1 METIKAYFALTKP
14 RIIEL
19 LLVAAIPAMLQAQRG
34 VEAVSDNIWLI
45 VSTIFGGWLGAGAAH
60 TFNNVVDYELDQK
73 MQRTRARPL
82 VRAKIS
88 KRNAA
93 IFAWVMLII
102 SVLWLGLLA
111 HSWLAAF
118 FVVLTNFFYV
128 FVYTKFL
135 KMRNAQNIVWGG
147 LAGCMPAMVGWAVI
161 RDNAPAGEPDRWWQ
175 AVVLFLIIFF
185 WTPPHTWALA
195 MKYKEDYRK
204 AGVPMLPVVAGEAEV
219 TRQIVWYT
227 VGTVIVTL
235 LIVPAASW
243 IYLVAAVASGAVF
256 LWMAI
261 RLHKGV
267 KNGAKVKP
275 MRLFIYSNNYLSV
288 LFIGLSID
296 AVLGWE
302 PLGRMLGWSAT
313 LF

>member
-1 METIKAYFALTKP
+1 METLKAYIALTKP

-34 VEAVSDNIWLI
+34 FEAVSDNFWLI
-45 VSTIFGGWLGAGAAH
+45 LSTIFGGWMGAAAAH
-60 TFNNVVDYELDQK
+60 TFNNVVDYEIDQK

-82 VRAKIS
+82 VRATIS
-88 KRNAA
+88 RRNAA
-93 IFAWVMLII
+93 IFACVMLAL
-102 SVLWLGLLA
+102 SVFWLGVIA

-118 FVVLTNFFYV
+118 FVLLTNFFYV
-128 FVYTKFL
+128 VVYTKFL
-135 KMRNAQNIVWGG
+135 KMRNSQNIVWGG

-161 RDNAPAGEPDRWWQ
+161 RDNAPDAEPDRWWQ

-204 AGVPMLPVVAGEAEV
+204 ANVPMLPVVAPESEV

-227 VGTVIVTL
+227 VGTVIVTF
-235 LIVPAASW
+235 LIIPAASW
-243 IYLVAAVASGAVF
+243 IYLVAAVTSGAVF

-261 RLHKGV
+261 ALNKGV
-267 KNGAKVKP
+267 RNGAKVKP
-275 MRLFIYSNNYLSV
+275 MRLFIFSNNYLSV

-296 AVLGWE
+296 AVVGWE
-302 PLGRMLGWSAT
+302 PIGRMLGWSSA

>member
-1 METIKAYFALTKP
+1 METIKAYIALTKP

-34 VEAVSDNIWLI
+34 FEAVSDNFWLI
-45 VSTIFGGWLGAGAAH
+45 LSTIFGGWMGAAAAH
-60 TFNNVVDYELDQK
+60 TFNNVVDYEIDQK

-82 VRAKIS
+82 VRATIS
-88 KRNAA
+88 RRNAA
-93 IFAWVMLII
+93 IFACVMLAL
-102 SVLWLGLLA
+102 SVFWLGVIA

-118 FVVLTNFFYV
+118 FVLLTNFFYV
-128 FVYTKFL
+128 VVYTKFL
-135 KMRNAQNIVWGG
+135 KMRNSQNIVWGG

-161 RDNAPAGEPDRWWQ
+161 RDNAPDAEPDRWWQ

-204 AGVPMLPVVAGEAEV
+204 ANVPMLPVVAPESEV

-227 VGTVIVTL
+227 VGTVIVTF
-235 LIVPAASW
+235 LIIPAASW
-243 IYLVAAVASGAVF
+243 IYLVAAVTSGAVF

-261 RLHKGV
+261 ALNKGV
-267 KNGAKVKP
+267 RNGAKVKP
-275 MRLFIYSNNYLSV
+275 MRLFIFSNNYLSV

-296 AVLGWE
+296 AVVGWE
-302 PLGRMLGWSAT
+302 PIGQLLGWSSA

>member
-45 VSTIFGGWLGAGAAH
+45 VSTIFGGWMGAAAAH

-93 IFAWVMLII
+93 IFAWVMLIL
-102 SVLWLGLLA
+102 SVLWLGVLA

-118 FVVLTNFFYV
+118 FVILTNFFYV

-175 AVVLFLIIFF
+175 AIVLFLIIFF

-195 MKYKEDYRK
+195 MKYRDDYK
-204 AGVPMLPVVAGEAEV
+204 AAGVPMLPVVAKPAAV
-219 TRQIVWYT
+219 TRAILIYT
-227 VGTVIVTL
+227 VATVVTTL
-235 LIVPAASW
+235 LLTPAAGFL
-243 IYLVAAVASGAVF
+243 YLAASVAGGICFIVRAWQLHMRVRAGHTVRPLQLFLLANVYLAVIFIGLALDAVF
-256 LWMAI
+256 LPSLMEI
-261 RLHKGV
+261 
-267 KNGAKVKP
+267 
-275 MRLFIYSNNYLSV
+275 FSQ
-288 LFIGLSID
+288 
-296 AVLGWE
+296 
-302 PLGRMLGWSAT
+302 
-313 LF
+313 

>member
-45 VSTIFGGWLGAGAAH
+45 VSTIFGGWMGAAAAH

-93 IFAWVMLII
+93 IFAWVMLIL
-102 SVLWLGLLA
+102 SVLWLGVLA

-118 FVVLTNFFYV
+118 FVILTNFFYV

-235 LIVPAASW
+235 LRVGS
-243 IYLVAAVASGAVF
+243 
-256 LWMAI
+256 
-261 RLHKGV
+261 R
-267 KNGAKVKP
+267 
-275 MRLFIYSNNYLSV
+275 
-288 LFIGLSID
+288 
-296 AVLGWE
+296 
-302 PLGRMLGWSAT
+302 
-313 LF
+313 

>member
-1 METIKAYFALTKP
+1 METIKAYVALTKP

-34 VEAVSDNIWLI
+34 FEAVSDNIWLI
-45 VSTIFGGWLGAGAAH
+45 LSTLFGGWMGAAAAH
-60 TFNNVVDYELDQK
+60 TFNNVVDYDLDQK

-93 IFAWVMLII
+93 IFAWIMLALSIF
-102 SVLWLGLLA
+102 WLGVIA
-111 HSWLAAF
+111 NSWLAAF
-118 FVVLTNFFYV
+118 FVILTNLFYV

-161 RDNAPAGEPDRWWQ
+161 KDNASADEPGQWWQ
-175 AVVLFLIIFF
+175 AIVLFLIIFF

-195 MKYKEDYRK
+195 MKYKEDYRR
-204 AGVPMLPVVAGEAEV
+204 AGVPMLPVVASDQEV

-227 VGTVIVTL
+227 IGTVIVSW
-235 LIVPAASW
+235 LIVPATSW
-243 IYLVAAVASGAVF
+243 IYLVVGAISGAAF

-261 RLHKGV
+261 RLHQGV
-267 KNGAKVKP
+267 KSGQTVKP

-296 AVLGWE
+296 AVLGWQTVGE
-302 PLGRMLGWSAT
+302 ALG
-313 LF
+313 F

>member
-34 VEAVSDNIWLI
+34 FEAVSSNFWLI
-45 VSTIFGGWLGAGAAH
+45 VSTIFGGWMGAAAAH
-60 TFNNVVDYELDQK
+60 TFNNVVDYEIDQK

-82 VRAKIS
+82 VRKTIS
-88 KRNAA
+88 RRNAA
-93 IFAWVMLII
+93 IFAWVMLAL
-102 SVLWLGLLA
+102 SVFWLGVLA

-118 FVVLTNFFYV
+118 FVLLTNFFYV
-128 FVYTKFL
+128 IVYTKFL
-135 KMRNAQNIVWGG
+135 KMRNSQNIVWGG

-204 AGVPMLPVVAGEAEV
+204 AGVPMLPVVAGEVEV

-227 VGTVIVTL
+227 IGTVIVTF
-235 LIVPAASW
+235 LIIPAASW

-261 RLHKGV
+261 RLHQDV
-267 KNGAKVKP
+267 KKGAKVKP

-296 AVLGWE
+296 AVVGWE
-302 PLGRMLGWSAT
+302 PIGRMLGWSAA

>member
-34 VEAVSDNIWLI
+34 VEAVADNIWLI
-45 VSTIFGGWLGAGAAH
+45 IATIFGGWMGAAAAH
-60 TFNNVVDYELDQK
+60 TFNMVVDYDLDQK

-82 VRAKIS
+82 VRSKIT
-88 KRNAA
+88 KRSAT
-93 IFAWVMLII
+93 IFAWTLLTI
-102 SVLWLGLLA
+102 SVMWMIFLTN
-111 HSWLAAF
+111 SWLAALF
-118 FVVLTNFFYV
+118 IIITNAFYV
-128 FVYTKFL
+128 FVYSKWL
-135 KMRNAQNIVWGG
+135 KMRTTQNIVWGG

-161 RDNAPAGEPDRWWQ
+161 RDNAPAGEPDYWWQ

-204 AGVPMLPVVAGEAEV
+204 AGVPMLPVVAEEHEV
-219 TRQIVWYT
+219 TRQILWYT
-227 VGTVIVTL
+227 VGTILTSFA
-235 LIVPAASW
+235 IIPAASW
-243 IYLVAAVASGAVF
+243 IYLVSAIVSGAIF
-256 LWMAI
+256 ILLAWK
-261 RLHKGV
+261 LHEGV
-267 KNGAKVKP
+267 KKGIPVKP

-288 LFIGLSID
+288 LFIGLSVD

-302 PLGRMLGWSAT
+302 PLWNV
-313 LF
+313 FF

>member
-1 METIKAYFALTKP
+1 METLKAYIALTKP

-34 VEAVSDNIWLI
+34 FEAVSDNFWLI
-45 VSTIFGGWLGAGAAH
+45 LSTIFGGWMGAAAAH
-60 TFNNVVDYELDQK
+60 TFNNVVDYEIDQK

-82 VRAKIS
+82 VRATIS
-88 KRNAA
+88 RRNAA
-93 IFAWVMLII
+93 IFACVMLAL
-102 SVLWLGLLA
+102 SVFWLGVIA

-118 FVVLTNFFYV
+118 FVLLTNFFYV
-128 FVYTKFL
+128 VVYTKFL
-135 KMRNAQNIVWGG
+135 KMRNSQNIVWGG

-161 RDNAPAGEPDRWWQ
+161 RDNAPDAEPDRWWQ

-204 AGVPMLPVVAGEAEV
+204 ANVPMLPVVAPESEV

-227 VGTVIVTL
+227 VGTVIVTF
-235 LIVPAASW
+235 LIIPAASW
-243 IYLVAAVASGAVF
+243 IYLVAAVTSGAVF

-261 RLHKGV
+261 ALNKGV
-267 KNGAKVKP
+267 RNGAKVKP
-275 MRLFIYSNNYLSV
+275 MRLFIFSNNYLSV

-296 AVLGWE
+296 AVVGWE
-302 PLGRMLGWSAT
+302 PIGQMLGWSSA

>member
-1 METIKAYFALTKP
+1 METIKAYIALTKP

-34 VEAVSDNIWLI
+34 FEAVSDNFWLI
-45 VSTIFGGWLGAGAAH
+45 LSTIFGGWMGAAAAH
-60 TFNNVVDYELDQK
+60 TFNNVVDYEIDQK

-82 VRAKIS
+82 VRATIS
-88 KRNAA
+88 RRNAA
-93 IFAWVMLII
+93 IFACVMLAL
-102 SVLWLGLLA
+102 SVFWLGVIA

-118 FVVLTNFFYV
+118 FVLLTNFFYV
-128 FVYTKFL
+128 VVYTKFL
-135 KMRNAQNIVWGG
+135 KMRNSQNIVWGG

-161 RDNAPAGEPDRWWQ
+161 RDNAPDAEPDRWWQ

-204 AGVPMLPVVAGEAEV
+204 ANVPMLPVVAPESEV

-227 VGTVIVTL
+227 VGTVIVTF
-235 LIVPAASW
+235 LIIPAASW
-243 IYLVAAVASGAVF
+243 IYLVAAVTSGAVF

-261 RLHKGV
+261 ALNKGV
-267 KNGAKVKP
+267 RNGAKVKP
-275 MRLFIYSNNYLSV
+275 MRLFIFSNNYLSV

-296 AVLGWE
+296 AVVGWE
-302 PLGRMLGWSAT
+302 PIGQMLGWSSA

>member
-1 METIKAYFALTKP
+1 
-14 RIIEL
+14 
-19 LLVAAIPAMLQAQRG
+19 MLQAQRG
-34 VEAVSDNIWLI
+34 FEAVSDNFWLI
-45 VSTIFGGWLGAGAAH
+45 LSTIFGGWMGAAAAH
-60 TFNNVVDYELDQK
+60 TFNNVVDYEIDQK

-82 VRAKIS
+82 VRATIS
-88 KRNAA
+88 RRNAA
-93 IFAWVMLII
+93 IFACVMLAL
-102 SVLWLGLLA
+102 SVFWLGVIA

-118 FVVLTNFFYV
+118 FVLLTNFFYV
-128 FVYTKFL
+128 VVYTKFL
-135 KMRNAQNIVWGG
+135 KMRNSQNIVWGG

-161 RDNAPAGEPDRWWQ
+161 RDNAPDAEPDRWWQ

-204 AGVPMLPVVAGEAEV
+204 ANVPMLPVVAPESEV

-227 VGTVIVTL
+227 VGTVIVTF
-235 LIVPAASW
+235 LIIPAASW
-243 IYLVAAVASGAVF
+243 IYLVAAVTSGAVF

-261 RLHKGV
+261 ALNKGV
-267 KNGAKVKP
+267 RNGAKVKP
-275 MRLFIYSNNYLSV
+275 MRLFIFSNNYLSV

-296 AVLGWE
+296 AVVGWE
-302 PLGRMLGWSAT
+302 PIGQMLGWSSA

>member
-147 LAGCMPAMVGWAVI
+147 L
-161 RDNAPAGEPDRWWQ
+161 E
-175 AVVLFLIIFF
+175 
-185 WTPPHTWALA
+185 
-195 MKYKEDYRK
+195 
-204 AGVPMLPVVAGEAEV
+204 
-219 TRQIVWYT
+219 
-227 VGTVIVTL
+227 
-235 LIVPAASW
+235 
-243 IYLVAAVASGAVF
+243 
-256 LWMAI
+256 
-261 RLHKGV
+261 
-267 KNGAKVKP
+267 
-275 MRLFIYSNNYLSV
+275 
-288 LFIGLSID
+288 IGR
-296 AVLGWE
+296 AHV
-302 PLGRMLGWSAT
+302 
-313 LF
+313 

>member
-195 MKYKEDYRK
+195 MKYKDDYAR
-204 AGVPMLPVVAGEAEV
+204 AEVPMLPVIASPQET
-219 TRQIVWYT
+219 TRQIVIYSWW
-227 VGTVIVTL
+227 TVIVSL
-235 LIVPAASW
+235 ALVPATSW
-243 IYLVAAVASGAVF
+243 IYLVVAVASGAAF
-256 LWMAI
+256 LVMAT
-261 RLHKGV
+261 RLHNGV
-267 KNGAKVKP
+267 RRGENVKP
-275 MRLFIYSNNYLSV
+275 LKLFILSNNYLAA
-288 LFIGLSID
+288 LFLGLSVD
-296 AVLGWE
+296 AVLGL
-302 PLGRMLGWSAT
+302 PTIGG

>member
-45 VSTIFGGWLGAGAAH
+45 VSTIFGGWMGAAAAH

-93 IFAWVMLII
+93 IFAWVMLIL

-118 FVVLTNFFYV
+118 FVVLTNFFYCLL
-128 FVYTKFL
+128 YTS
-135 KMRNAQNIVWGG
+135 
-147 LAGCMPAMVGWAVI
+147 PSP
-161 RDNAPAGEPDRWWQ
+161 RD
-175 AVVLFLIIFF
+175 
-185 WTPPHTWALA
+185 
-195 MKYKEDYRK
+195 
-204 AGVPMLPVVAGEAEV
+204 
-219 TRQIVWYT
+219 
-227 VGTVIVTL
+227 
-235 LIVPAASW
+235 
-243 IYLVAAVASGAVF
+243 
-256 LWMAI
+256 
-261 RLHKGV
+261 
-267 KNGAKVKP
+267 
-275 MRLFIYSNNYLSV
+275 
-288 LFIGLSID
+288 
-296 AVLGWE
+296 
-302 PLGRMLGWSAT
+302 
-313 LF
+313 

>member
-45 VSTIFGGWLGAGAAH
+45 VSTIFGGWMGAAAAH

-82 VRAKIS
+82 VRAKIT

-102 SVLWLGLLA
+102 SVLWLGVLA

-135 KMRNAQNIVWGG
+135 KMRNAHNIVWGG

-175 AVVLFLIIFF
+175 AIVLFLIIFF

-204 AGVPMLPVVAGEAEV
+204 AGVPMLTV
-219 TRQIVWYT
+219 THGRAATRRHVFGYTLVLAPFAVWLGFT
-227 VGTVIVTL
+227 QVGGPIYL
-235 LIVPAASW
+235 AASVV
-243 IYLVAAVASGAVF
+243 LNA
-256 LWMAI
+256 
-261 RLHKGV
+261 
-267 KNGAKVKP
+267 
-275 MRLFIYSNNYLSV
+275 LFIRGGWQILRRTEEQAQADGYRAEKGFFRLSLYYLA
-288 LFIGLSID
+288 LHFAAL
-296 AVLGWE
+296 AVQ
-302 PLGRMLGWSAT
+302 AT
-313 LF
+313 LGTW

>member
-45 VSTIFGGWLGAGAAH
+45 VSTIFGGWMGAAAAH

-93 IFAWVMLII
+93 IFAWVMLIL
-102 SVLWLGLLA
+102 SVLWLGVLA

-118 FVVLTNFFYV
+118 FVILTNFFYV

-135 KMRNAQNIVWGG
+135 KMRNAQNIVWAAWPAACRRWS
-147 LAGCMPAMVGWAVI
+147 AGRLSGI
-161 RDNAPAGEPDRWWQ
+161 
-175 AVVLFLIIFF
+175 
-185 WTPPHTWALA
+185 
-195 MKYKEDYRK
+195 
-204 AGVPMLPVVAGEAEV
+204 
-219 TRQIVWYT
+219 
-227 VGTVIVTL
+227 TL
-235 LIVPAASW
+235 LLESLTAGGRQSCSSSSSS
-243 IYLVAAVASGAVF
+243 SG
-256 LWMAI
+256 L
-261 RLHKGV
+261 RHT
-267 KNGAKVKP
+267 
-275 MRLFIYSNNYLSV
+275 R
-288 LFIGLSID
+288 
-296 AVLGWE
+296 
-302 PLGRMLGWSAT
+302 GRWP
-313 LF
+313 

>member
-34 VEAVSDNIWLI
+34 VEAVADNIWLI
-45 VSTIFGGWLGAGAAH
+45 IATIFGGWMGAAAAH
-60 TFNNVVDYELDQK
+60 TFNMVVDYDLDQK

-82 VRAKIS
+82 VRSKIS
-88 KRNAA
+88 KRSAT
-93 IFAWVMLII
+93 IFAWSLLTL
-102 SVLWLGLLA
+102 SVLWMIFLTN
-111 HSWLAAF
+111 SWLAALF
-118 FVVLTNFFYV
+118 IIITNAFYV
-128 FVYTKFL
+128 FVYSKWL
-135 KMRNAQNIVWGG
+135 KMRTTQNIVWGG

-161 RDNAPAGEPDRWWQ
+161 RDNAPADEPDNWWQ

-204 AGVPMLPVVAGEAEV
+204 AGVPMLPVVAEEHEV
-219 TRQIVWYT
+219 TRQILWYT
-227 VGTVIVTL
+227 VGTL
-235 LIVPAASW
+235 LTSFAIIPAASW
-243 IYLVAAVASGAVF
+243 IYLVAAVVSGAIF
-256 LWMAI
+256 LIMAWN
-261 RLHKGV
+261 LHQGVKKGV
-267 KNGAKVKP
+267 PVKP

-288 LFIGLSID
+288 LFIGLSVD

-302 PLGRMLGWSAT
+302 PLGSV
-313 LF
+313 FF

>member
-45 VSTIFGGWLGAGAAH
+45 VSTIFGGWMGAAAAH

-82 VRAKIS
+82 VRAKIT

-93 IFAWVMLII
+93 IFAWVMLIM
-102 SVLWLGLLA
+102 SVLWLGVLA

-118 FVVLTNFFYV
+118 FVILTNFFYV

-175 AVVLFLIIFF
+175 AIVLFLIIFF

-204 AGVPMLPVVAGEAEV
+204 AGVPMLPVVADEKEV

-243 IYLVAAVASGAVF
+243 IYLVAALASGAVF

-267 KNGAKVKP
+267 NNGARVKP

-302 PLGRMLGWSAT
+302 PLGRTLGWSAT

>member
-34 VEAVSDNIWLI
+34 VEAVTDNIWLI
-45 VSTIFGGWLGAGAAH
+45 ISTIFGGWMGAAAAH
-60 TFNNVVDYELDQK
+60 TFNNVVDYEIDQK

-82 VRAKIS
+82 VRHSIS
-88 KRNAA
+88 KKNAT
-93 IFAWVMLII
+93 IFAWIMLALSIF
-102 SVLWLGLLA
+102 WLGVIA
-111 HSWLAAF
+111 NSWLAAF
-118 FVVLTNFFYV
+118 FVLLTNFFYV

-135 KMRNAQNIVWGG
+135 KMRNSQNIVWGG

-161 RDNAPAGEPDRWWQ
+161 RDNAPAGEPDKWWQ
-175 AVVLFLIIFF
+175 AIVLFLIIFF

-204 AGVPMLPVVAGEAEV
+204 AGVPMLPVVASEQEV

-227 VGTVIVTL
+227 IGTLIVTF
-235 LIVPAASW
+235 LIIPAASW
-243 IYLVAAVASGAVF
+243 IYLAAALISGGIFLFLAVK
-256 LWMAI
+256 
-261 RLHKGV
+261 LHIGV

-275 MRLFIYSNNYLSV
+275 MRLFIYSNNYLSL

-296 AVLGWE
+296 AILGWE
-302 PLGRMLGWSAT
+302 TIGQMLGWSAE

>member
-1 METIKAYFALTKP
+1 METIKAYIALTKP

-34 VEAVSDNIWLI
+34 LEAVSDNIWLI
-45 VSTIFGGWLGAGAAH
+45 LSTLFGGWMGAAAAH
-60 TFNNVVDYELDQK
+60 TFNNVVDYDLDQK

-93 IFAWVMLII
+93 IFAWIMLALSIF
-102 SVLWLGLLA
+102 WLGVMA
-111 HSWLAAF
+111 NSWLAAF
-118 FVVLTNFFYV
+118 FVILTNLFYV

-161 RDNAPAGEPDRWWQ
+161 KDNAPADEPGQWWQ
-175 AVVLFLIIFF
+175 AIVLFLIIFF

-195 MKYKEDYRK
+195 MKYKEDYRR
-204 AGVPMLPVVAGEAEV
+204 AGVPMLPVVASDQEV

-227 VGTVIVTL
+227 IGTVIVSW
-235 LIVPAASW
+235 LIVPATSW
-243 IYLVAAVASGAVF
+243 IYLVVAVLSGAAF

-261 RLHKGV
+261 RLHQGV
-267 KNGAKVKP
+267 KGGQTVKP

-296 AVLGWE
+296 AILGWQTVGE
-302 PLGRMLGWSAT
+302 ALG
-313 LF
+313 F

>member
-34 VEAVSDNIWLI
+34 IESVTDNFWLI
-45 VSTIFGGWLGAGAAH
+45 LSTIFGGWMGAAAAH
-60 TFNNVVDYELDQK
+60 TFNNVVDYEIDQK

-88 KRNAA
+88 RRNAA
-93 IFAWVMLII
+93 IFAWIMLFL
-102 SVLWLGLLA
+102 SVFWLGVLA

-118 FVVLTNFFYV
+118 FVLLTNFFYV

-135 KMRNAQNIVWGG
+135 KMRNSQNIVWGG

-161 RDNAPAGEPDRWWQ
+161 RDNAPAGEPDKWWQ
-175 AVVLFLIIFF
+175 AIVLFLIIFF

-204 AGVPMLPVVAGEAEV
+204 AGVPMLPVVAPEVEV

-227 VGTVIVTL
+227 VGTVIVTF
-235 LIVPAASW
+235 LIIPAASW
-243 IYLVAAVASGAVF
+243 IYLVAAVVSGAVF
-256 LWMAI
+256 LWIAI
-261 RLHKGV
+261 ALYKGV

-302 PLGRMLGWSAT
+302 SIGSMLGWST
-313 LF
+313 VWF

>member
-1 METIKAYFALTKP
+1 MG
-14 RIIEL
+14 
-19 LLVAAIPAMLQAQRG
+19 AA
-34 VEAVSDNIWLI
+34 
-45 VSTIFGGWLGAGAAH
+45 AAH

-82 VRAKIS
+82 VRAKMS

-93 IFAWVMLII
+93 IFAWIMLII
-102 SVLWLGLLA
+102 SVLWLGVLA

-175 AVVLFLIIFF
+175 AIVLFLIIFF

-204 AGVPMLPVVAGEAEV
+204 AGVPMLPVVADEKEV

-243 IYLVAAVASGAVF
+243 IYLVAALASGAVF

>member
-19 LLVAAIPAMLQAQRG
+19 LLVAAIPAMLQAERG
-34 VEAVSDNIWLI
+34 FEAVSSNFWLI
-45 VSTIFGGWLGAGAAH
+45 ISTIFGGWMGAAAAH
-60 TFNNVVDYELDQK
+60 TFNNVVDYEIDQK

-88 KRNAA
+88 RRNAA
-93 IFAWVMLII
+93 IFAWIMLAL
-102 SVLWLGLLA
+102 SVFWLGVLA

-118 FVVLTNFFYV
+118 FVLLTNFFYV

-135 KMRNAQNIVWGG
+135 KMRNSQNIVWGG

-175 AVVLFLIIFF
+175 AIVLFLIIFF

-204 AGVPMLPVVAGEAEV
+204 A
-219 TRQIVWYT
+219 
-227 VGTVIVTL
+227 
-235 LIVPAASW
+235 
-243 IYLVAAVASGAVF
+243 
-256 LWMAI
+256 
-261 RLHKGV
+261 
-267 KNGAKVKP
+267 
-275 MRLFIYSNNYLSV
+275 
-288 LFIGLSID
+288 
-296 AVLGWE
+296 
-302 PLGRMLGWSAT
+302 
-313 LF
+313 

>member
-34 VEAVSDNIWLI
+34 IESVTDNFWLI
-45 VSTIFGGWLGAGAAH
+45 LSTIFGGWMGAAAAH
-60 TFNNVVDYELDQK
+60 TFNNVVDYEIDQK

-88 KRNAA
+88 RRNAA
-93 IFAWVMLII
+93 IFAWIMLFL
-102 SVLWLGLLA
+102 SVFWLGVLA

-118 FVVLTNFFYV
+118 FVLLTNFFYV

-135 KMRNAQNIVWGG
+135 KMRNSQNIVWGG

-161 RDNAPAGEPDRWWQ
+161 RDNAPAGEPDKWWQ
-175 AVVLFLIIFF
+175 AIVLFLIIFF

-204 AGVPMLPVVAGEAEV
+204 AGVPMLPVVAPEVEV

-227 VGTVIVTL
+227 VGTVIVTF
-235 LIVPAASW
+235 LIIPAA
-243 IYLVAAVASGAVF
+243 
-256 LWMAI
+256 
-261 RLHKGV
+261 
-267 KNGAKVKP
+267 
-275 MRLFIYSNNYLSV
+275 
-288 LFIGLSID
+288 
-296 AVLGWE
+296 
-302 PLGRMLGWSAT
+302 
-313 LF
+313 

>member
-34 VEAVSDNIWLI
+34 VEAVADNIWLI
-45 VSTIFGGWLGAGAAH
+45 IATIFGGWMGAAAAH
-60 TFNNVVDYELDQK
+60 TFNMVVDYDLDQK

-82 VRAKIS
+82 VRSKIT
-88 KRNAA
+88 KRSAT
-93 IFAWVMLII
+93 IFAWTLLTI
-102 SVLWLGLLA
+102 SVLWMIFLTN
-111 HSWLAAF
+111 SWLAALF
-118 FVVLTNFFYV
+118 IIITNAFYV
-128 FVYTKFL
+128 FVYSKWL
-135 KMRNAQNIVWGG
+135 KMRTTQNIVWGG

-161 RDNAPAGEPDRWWQ
+161 RDNAPAGEPDNWWQ

-204 AGVPMLPVVAGEAEV
+204 AGVPMLPVVAEEHEV
-219 TRQIVWYT
+219 TRQILWYT
-227 VGTVIVTL
+227 VGTILTSFA
-235 LIVPAASW
+235 IIPAASW
-243 IYLVAAVASGAVF
+243 IYLVSAIVSGAIF
-256 LWMAI
+256 ILLAWK
-261 RLHKGV
+261 LHEGV
-267 KNGAKVKP
+267 KKGIPVKP

-288 LFIGLSID
+288 LFIGLSVD

-302 PLGRMLGWSAT
+302 PLWNV
-313 LF
+313 FF

>member
-34 VEAVSDNIWLI
+34 IDAVADNIWLI
-45 VSTIFGGWLGAGAAH
+45 ISTIFGGWMGAAAAH
-60 TFNNVVDYELDQK
+60 TFNMVVDYEIDQK

-82 VRAKIS
+82 VRSKITRRS
-88 KRNAA
+88 AA
-93 IFAWVMLII
+93 IFGSVLLTV
-102 SVLWLGLLA
+102 SVLWLGVLA

-118 FVVLTNFFYV
+118 FVILTNVFYI
-128 FVYTKFL
+128 FVYTKWL
-135 KMRNAQNIVWGG
+135 KMKNAQGVVWGG

-161 RDNAPAGEPDRWWQ
+161 RDNATDGQADRWWQ
-175 AVVLFLIIFF
+175 AIVLFLIIFF

-204 AGVPMLPVVAGEAEV
+204 AGVPMLPVVADEKEV

-243 IYLVAAVASGAVF
+243 IYLAAALASGAVF

>member
-1 METIKAYFALTKP
+1 M
-14 RIIEL
+14 
-19 LLVAAIPAMLQAQRG
+19 
-34 VEAVSDNIWLI
+34 
-45 VSTIFGGWLGAGAAH
+45 
-60 TFNNVVDYELDQK
+60 
-73 MQRTRARPL
+73 
-82 VRAKIS
+82 
-88 KRNAA
+88 
-93 IFAWVMLII
+93 
-102 SVLWLGLLA
+102 
-111 HSWLAAF
+111 
-118 FVVLTNFFYV
+118 TNFFYV